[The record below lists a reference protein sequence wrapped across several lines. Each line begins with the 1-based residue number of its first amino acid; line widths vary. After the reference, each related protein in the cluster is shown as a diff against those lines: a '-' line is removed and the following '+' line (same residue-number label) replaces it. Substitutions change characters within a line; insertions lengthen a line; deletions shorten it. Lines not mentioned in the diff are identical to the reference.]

1 MFETSLAQRGI
12 TWPLTA
18 LITAATLGLLG
29 PLVFDLEQGLPLSLQ
44 SLLVCWLPL
53 MFGWRGGVAGVL
65 AYLALG
71 TLGLPVFAHYRSG
84 VEVLSGPTGGYL
96 MGMPVAALVLGA
108 MVTDLPDETKDR
120 ERYLRVG
127 FGMILG
133 HAVILAMGIPWQM
146 KFSPEL
152 DIPAL
157 LNRLYKPVLIK
168 STLGLLLTVLAL
180 RATASRA

>member
-71 TLGLPVFAHYRSG
+71 TFGLPVFAHYRSG

-108 MVTDLPDETKDR
+108 TFIFFFTHKFILT
-120 ERYLRVG
+120 LRFFVSC
-127 FGMILG
+127 MT
-133 HAVILAMGIPWQM
+133 
-146 KFSPEL
+146 
-152 DIPAL
+152 
-157 LNRLYKPVLIK
+157 IK
-168 STLGLLLTVLAL
+168 S
-180 RATASRA
+180 SSW